1 MFAEIES
8 RLHRLRRRF
17 SRSEWAIER
26 LGLSKCEGT
35 GEEPGLLLIQIDGLA
50 RRHLETA
57 MEKGH
62 MPFLR
67 QLHRHG
73 KYRLHT
79 FYSGLPSTTP
89 AVQGELYY
97 GVKSAVPAFCFLD
110 REVGELAMMYYP
122 DCASKIETRLQAH
135 AVGLLK
141 GGSSW
146 FNIYSGGAAP
156 DETHFCCA
164 GADLRAMWRSGGVK
178 NFLLLGLLNFPAVL
192 RVFGLVILEF
202 VIALWQALLGVLHGQ
217 WLKQE
222 LGVVLSRTFIG
233 VALREIMTIG
243 AKIDLARGLPAV
255 HLNFVGYD
263 EASHRR
269 GPGSRFAF
277 WSLGGIDRAIKELY
291 RAAHRSRRRD
301 YQVWIF
307 SDHGQERTRS
317 FAEEFEG
324 GIDQIIAECLSVE
337 QPPPSR
343 KRTLGRWAPEPQ
355 RIVYQQLRR
364 QHNKGLAPPVD
375 KVKSAF
381 VIAAAGPVG
390 HLYFS
395 HPRDDEQKR
404 EIARRLID
412 RGKVPGVLHRHADG
426 TVIWY
431 HVDGESKV
439 PEEVPARLTDRPEA
453 LRTEIAHDL
462 IGFCA
467 HPNAGDLILLGWGVR
482 DRAWTF
488 PPERGAHAGF
498 GPDET
503 QGFLLVPS
511 ATPLPSTTADYV
523 RPAALRAAAL
533 AWLGREP
540 MEASAALAADASVM
554 RIMTYN
560 VHSCIGVDG
569 RVSPQRVA
577 RVIAHDAPDLVAVQ
591 ELDHGR
597 LRSRSEDQAAAIAQ
611 RLGYHFVFCP
621 TVAHG
626 DGRYGHAV
634 FSRLPIEVV
643 KIGQLPGDPRSW
655 WPEPRYALWI
665 AVRIAGVKVN
675 VITTH
680 LGLSARERLEQ
691 VQTLVGPDWLG
702 PVLLREPVIVCGDF
716 NLAPGSPG
724 YRLAAS
730 HLVDVQ
736 ARRRGHQPLNT
747 FSSARPFIRIDHIF
761 ISKHFDTERVFV
773 PRTHLTRLASD
784 HLPLVAD
791 LRLNVPANAE
801 TTRPTPQSA

>member
-17 SRSEWAIER
+17 SRSEWAIEH

-35 GEEPGLLLIQIDGLA
+35 DEQPGLLLIQIDGLA
-50 RRHLETA
+50 RRHLESA
-57 MEKGH
+57 MEQGR

-67 QLHRHG
+67 QLSKHG

-89 AVQGELYY
+89 AVQGELFY
-97 GVKSAVPAFCFLD
+97 GVRSAVPAFCFLD
-110 REVGELAMMYYP
+110 RDVGELAMMYYP
-122 DCASKIETRLQAH
+122 DCAGKVEARLQAH

-141 GGSSW
+141 NGSSW

-156 DETHFCCA
+156 EETHFCCA
-164 GADLRAMWRSGGVK
+164 GAGLSAMWRSGGVR
-178 NFLLLGLLNFPAVL
+178 NFLWLCLLNIPAVL
-192 RVFGLVILEF
+192 RVLGLCILEF
-202 VIALWQALLGVLHGQ
+202 VIALSQALLGVLHGQ

-233 VALREIMTIG
+233 VALREIITIG

-255 HLNFVGYD
+255 HVNFVGYD

-277 WSLGGIDRAIKELY
+277 WSLTGIDRAIKGLY
-291 RAAHRSRRRD
+291 RGAHRSRRRD

-307 SDHGQERTRS
+307 SDHGQERTHS
-317 FAEEFEG
+317 FATEFEG
-324 GIDQIIAECLSVE
+324 GIDRIVADCLSGE
-337 QPPPSR
+337 QPLPPK
-343 KRTLGRWAPEPQ
+343 KRTPGWWAVKPP

-364 QHNKGLAPPVD
+364 RHDRTAAPPPGEE
-375 KVKSAF
+375 KPPF

-390 HLYFS
+390 HLYFTHS
-395 HPRDDEQKR
+395 RDDEQKR
-404 EIARRLID
+404 KIARKLID
-412 RGKVPGVLHRHADG
+412 QGKVPGVLHRHADG
-426 TVIWY
+426 TITW
-431 HVDGESKV
+431 HHADGETKV
-439 PEEVPARLTDRPEA
+439 PDEVPARLTTHPEA
-453 LRTEIAHDL
+453 LRTEIARDL
-462 IGFCA
+462 IGLCEC
-467 HPNAGDLILLGWGVR
+467 PNAGDLILLGWSDG
-482 DRAWTF
+482 DRPWTF

-498 GPDET
+498 GPEET
-503 QGFLLVPS
+503 QGFLLVPP
-511 ATPLPSTTADYV
+511 ATQMPDNAADFV
-523 RPAALRAAAL
+523 RPAALRTAAL
-533 AWLGREP
+533 ALLGREP
-540 MEASAALAADASVM
+540 MEATAALTTDPSVL

-577 RVIAHDAPDLVAVQ
+577 RVIAHDAPDVVAVQ

-597 LRSRSEDQAAAIAQ
+597 LRSRSEDQAEAIAK

-626 DGRYGHAV
+626 EGRYGHAV
-634 FSRLPIEVV
+634 FSRAPIEVV

-691 VQTLVGPDWLG
+691 VQTLVGPEWLG
-702 PVLLREPVIVCGDF
+702 PVLLQEPVIVCGDF

-724 YRLAAS
+724 YRLATN
-730 HLVDVQ
+730 HLIDVQ
-736 ARRRGHQPLNT
+736 ARGRGHQPLNT

-761 ISKHFDTERVFV
+761 ISQHFVTERVFV

-791 LRLNVPANAE
+791 LRLNVPAIAE
-801 TTRPTPQSA
+801 TTTPMRLSE